1 MKRRKEQI
9 EESVA
14 RYLQQM
20 DSADRQEPSL
30 ARTTKTAR
38 LKGKI
43 ATLKEEMRRLAK
55 LEARMLAAPD
65 KQISLTDPDARS
77 MATSGSGMVGYNVQ
91 AAVDTEHHLIVA
103 HEVTNVGS
111 DRAQL
116 CAMAK
121 RTKAVLGTD
130 ALDVV
135 ADRGYFDSKE
145 ILACEEAGITVTL
158 AKPQTSNSRA
168 KGRFVKQDFRYVKD
182 DDEYICPAG
191 DRLVYHYTTVE
202 KRRILRRYWTPVC
215 KDCAIKD
222 QCTTG
227 KERRITRWEYEHV
240 LETVQRRLD
249 EHPEK
254 MRQRR
259 ETVEHP
265 FGTIKYWMGYT
276 HFQMKTLKRVGTEMA
291 LHVLAYN
298 LKRVINIIGVDPLIA
313 AMWAA

>member
-1 MKRRKEQI
+1 
-9 EESVA
+9 
-14 RYLQQM
+14 
-20 DSADRQEPSL
+20 
-30 ARTTKTAR
+30 
-38 LKGKI
+38 
-43 ATLKEEMRRLAK
+43 
-55 LEARMLAAPD
+55 
-65 KQISLTDPDARS
+65 
-77 MATSGSGMVGYNVQ
+77 MVGYNVQ

-158 AKPQTSNSRA
+158 PKPQTSNSRA

-202 KRRILRRYWTPVC
+202 KGRILRRYWTPLC
-215 KDCAIKD
+215 QDCAIKD
-222 QCTTG
+222 SHH
-227 KERRITRWEYEHV
+227 ES
-240 LETVQRRLD
+240 
-249 EHPEK
+249 
-254 MRQRR
+254 
-259 ETVEHP
+259 
-265 FGTIKYWMGYT
+265 
-276 HFQMKTLKRVGTEMA
+276 
-291 LHVLAYN
+291 
-298 LKRVINIIGVDPLIA
+298 
-313 AMWAA
+313 